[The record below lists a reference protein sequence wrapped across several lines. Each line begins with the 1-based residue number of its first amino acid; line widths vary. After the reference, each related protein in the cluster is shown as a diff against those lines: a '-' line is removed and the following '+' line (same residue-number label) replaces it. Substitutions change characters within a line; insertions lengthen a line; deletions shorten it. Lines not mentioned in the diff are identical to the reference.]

1 VNDADFAQ
9 FALRVGEEVLGEGHA
24 IEMPFPIMGAE
35 DFSFVLERVAG
46 AMVFMGMK
54 PDDVAEPAPNHSNRL
69 LLNEE
74 GLSYGAALHAAI
86 ALRYLGD

>member
-1 VNDADFAQ
+1 
-9 FALRVGEEVLGEGHA
+9 
-24 IEMPFPIMGAE
+24 
-35 DFSFVLERVAG
+35 
-46 AMVFMGMK
+46 MVFMGMK

-74 GLSYGAALHAAI
+74 GLAYGAALHAAI